1 MIPEVTVRT
10 LVIES
15 GWIFPDSE
23 LTNNREETIMLPIE
37 LNAAARSGS
46 EFADRIMLNLAL
58 HAIAQRHSLEEFKS
72 CIRVC
77 ADNAAVFP
85 DEVSLH
91 WPEMPG
97 YSPRHHD
104 LFRRAFL
111 ASFEYLTSNIM
122 DFGEGSQDPDHEQ
135 LTRILRKSGFHVGG

>member
-1 MIPEVTVRT
+1 
-10 LVIES
+10 
-15 GWIFPDSE
+15 
-23 LTNNREETIMLPIE
+23 MLPIE

-72 CIRVC
+72 RIRVC

-85 DEVSLH
+85 NEVCHH
-91 WPEMPG
+91 WPDMPG

-111 ASFEYLTSNIM
+111 ASFEYLTSDIM
-122 DFGEGSQDPDHEQ
+122 DFEEGSQDPDHEQ